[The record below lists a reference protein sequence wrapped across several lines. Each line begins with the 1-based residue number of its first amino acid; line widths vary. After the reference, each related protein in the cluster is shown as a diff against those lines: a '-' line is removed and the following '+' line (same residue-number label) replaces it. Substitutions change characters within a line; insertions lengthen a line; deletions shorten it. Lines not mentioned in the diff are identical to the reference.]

1 MFDFLGLFH
10 SRSQVHIFWVTFFVY
25 AHVWMNEGA
34 RGAPSTL
41 MGISSLRLCLF
52 GQTDGID
59 ELDQTD
65 TVFGLQLCSVPF
77 EMS

>member
-1 MFDFLGLFH
+1 
-10 SRSQVHIFWVTFFVY
+10 
-25 AHVWMNEGA
+25 MNEGA

-41 MGISSLRLCLF
+41 MGISSLCLCLF

-65 TVFGLQLCSVPF
+65 TVFGLQLCFFPPTRDVI
-77 EMS
+77 EMQLEEAE